1 MKKRYTLLSKASL
14 ICVIVLFT
22 LFNCQKERNATSA
35 LMDSRIV
42 PEYFAR
48 QVAEKFDGE
57 QFFKNSRDTLIQQN
71 TPESGLV
78 VPPRIREIKNSYTF
92 YDKNKK
98 PAIYLFN
105 YAQGGFVFVSA
116 EYTLQP
122 ILAYVPSGGAKRDTV
137 PGGFLMWLQ
146 KTIQNVEI
154 VRDGL
159 YDNSRIGVAAWTDFL
174 EINKIVIPYATEQVF
189 RSFSRS
195 KSLAGGQNINA
206 PIEPEPDCE
215 HWYNTTVGPLL
226 TVNWGQGKSYNNLI
240 NPNVNYGCF
249 QTGND
254 RPWTGCVA
262 TAMAQVIRY
271 WKCSP
276 FYDYN
281 SMPNSSGNVE
291 VQKLM
296 HNIGIYIDM
305 DWGCESSSVNSGKI
319 DNTLKAYF
327 GINSIDRIWN
337 DFNIYNTTLTNL
349 KKGWPVLLGGCE
361 DRHDYLFF
369 HIPYNCHEWVCDG
382 YKESASICYGTYL
395 YFHLN
400 WGWHET
406 NGSPDYNGWFGT
418 YNWNLPIGPD
428 NFQYYNDAF
437 VNIHP

>member
-1 MKKRYTLLSKASL
+1 MKKRYTLLFKASL
-14 ICVIVLFT
+14 ICMIALFT
-22 LFNCQKERNATSA
+22 LFDCQKERNVNSA
-35 LMDSRIV
+35 LINRGVV

-57 QFFKNSRDTLIQQN
+57 QFFKNSSDTLKKSFISDTRMI
-71 TPESGLV
+71 TPL
-78 VPPRIREIKNSYTF
+78 RLREIKNSYTF
-92 YDKNKK
+92 FDKNKK

-105 YAQGGFVFVSA
+105 YTQGGFVFVSA

-122 ILAYVPSGGAKRDTV
+122 ILAYVPTGEAKRDTV
-137 PGGFLMWLQ
+137 PAGFIMWVQ
-146 KTIQNVEI
+146 KTIENVEI
-154 VRDGL
+154 VRDEL
-159 YDNSRIGVAAWTDFL
+159 YDNSRIGIAAWKQYIKQYGLNLTSDIEMEL
-174 EINKIVIPYATEQVF
+174 KSPTISRTKTEPN
-189 RSFSRS
+189 S
-195 KSLAGGQNINA
+195 II
-206 PIEPEPDCE
+206 IEPEEDCE
-215 HWYNTTVGPLL
+215 QWIITNVGPLIPV
-226 TVNWGQGKSYNNLI
+226 TWGQGKSYNNLI

-271 WKCSP
+271 WKSSP

-305 DWGCESSSVNSGKI
+305 DWGCESSSVNGGKI
-319 DNTLKAYF
+319 DNVLKAYF

-337 DFNIYNTTLTNL
+337 DFNIYNTTLNNL

-369 HIPYNCHEWVCDG
+369 HIPYNCHEWIADG
-382 YKESASICYGTYL
+382 FYEAISPCYGGYL

-406 NGSPDYNGWFGT
+406 SGGADYNGWYTT
-418 YNWNLPIGPD
+418 YNWNLPVGPN